1 MSLYRYMLI
10 VHCHFH
16 HRTEIMCAKKR
27 ILLFLLKFVTPSFCS
42 FCCLGSQSYRISR
55 LCSEMTKFHAKI
67 CEKHNDRD
75 LAYAIFYKSNR

>member
-10 VHCHFH
+10 VHCHYH

-42 FCCLGSQSYRISR
+42 FCCLGSQNYRKKLDR
-55 LCSEMTKFHAKI
+55 I
-67 CEKHNDRD
+67 CVDKVQPCMDGSKEA
-75 LAYAIFYKSNR
+75 LS